1 MDNINTIIN
10 IPTTFTCQY
19 FQDKKTLIIRSTSK
33 YIKEY
38 LETINVEYSNILDGY
53 IIVETSKTII
63 DLIGMHKFIN
73 DKLHKNLEEAI
84 KEKDTAIEKEKHPHD
99 DNDSYSTVETLE
111 EVSDE
116 PEGYIIC
123 IKNDSENDLYQWI
136 IYFDE
141 DVDEEK
147 VLKKKLFSSKKKE
160 IYYDDYYGGHL
171 FKCKKNDKFIKNLEE
186 NNYVKVNGIFKKID
200 KKKLCLY
207 LSLHLSSDEREI
219 EVEKIK
225 KAKGKF
231 NFVNNGFIF
240 PLNKEQELISLGYIL
255 ID

>member
-1 MDNINTIIN
+1 MDNMINTIIN

-19 FQDKKTLIIRSTSK
+19 FQDNKTLIIRSTSK

-53 IIVETSKTII
+53 IIETSKTII

-73 DKLHKNLEEAI
+73 EKLHKNLEETLKA
-84 KEKDTAIEKEKHPHD
+84 KESEKEEEEN
-99 DNDSYSTVETLE
+99 NDSYSTVETLE

-123 IKNDSENDLYQWI
+123 IKNDSENDIYQWV

-141 DVDEEK
+141 NVDEDK
-147 VLKKKLFSSKKKE
+147 VLKKKLFASKKKD
-160 IYYDDYYGGHL
+160 IYYDDYYGGHI

-186 NNYVKVNGIFKKID
+186 NNYIKVNGIFKKID

-207 LSLHLSSDEREI
+207 LSLHLSSEERDT

-231 NFVNNGFIF
+231 NFVNNGFLF
-240 PLNKEQELISLGYIL
+240 PLNKEQELINLGYIL